1 MPILTG
7 LFVNSAMSKGM
18 AMLVTGNTVRAA
30 AVSALALLALG
41 GQALAQTGEAQPKVT
56 DPHFKI
62 APGYLKQSDL
72 PNSLLLLGS
81 PPEKDSA
88 ALARDEEV
96 RKATIPLRD
105 SARWKLAFTDADL
118 AFPQVADNFSCA
130 MGVRIDAEQTPRLY
144 AMMQKTLSDFGL
156 STYGVKNKYNR
167 VRPFV
172 VHGEATCRADQEAI
186 LRSDGSYPSGHTAAG
201 WGWALVFAQINPERS
216 NALLQR
222 GLEFGQSRVI
232 CNAHWQ
238 SDVDAGRIMG
248 AATVAR
254 LQTDPAFLADIEAAK
269 AEVEAAKAKRT
280 GPAPDCAAEIAA
292 LSGQ

>member
-1 MPILTG
+1 
-7 LFVNSAMSKGM
+7 M
-18 AMLVTGNTVRAA
+18 AANALRTAG
-30 AVSALALLALG
+30 VSALALLAIC
-41 GQALAQTGEAQPKVT
+41 GQVLAQSGETQPKVT

-62 APGYLKQSDL
+62 APGYLKRSDL
-72 PNSLLLLGS
+72 PNSLVLLG
-81 PPEKDSA
+81 PPPASDSA
-88 ALARDEEV
+88 ALARDEEA
-96 RKATIPLRD
+96 RKATLPLRD
-105 SARWKLAFTDADL
+105 TARWTLARTDADL
-118 AFPQVADNFSCA
+118 AFPQAADNFSCA
-130 MGVRIDAEQTPRLY
+130 MGVKIDSKQTPRLY
-144 AMMQKTLSDFGL
+144 AMTQKMLSDFGL

-172 VHGEATCRADQEAI
+172 VHNEATCRADQEAI

-216 NALLQR
+216 NELLKR

-254 LQTDPAFLADIEAAK
+254 LQTNATFLADLKAAK
-269 AEVEAAKAKRT
+269 AEVKAAKAKRV
-280 GPAPDCAAEIAA
+280 PSASECAAETAA
-292 LSGQ
+292 LSAR